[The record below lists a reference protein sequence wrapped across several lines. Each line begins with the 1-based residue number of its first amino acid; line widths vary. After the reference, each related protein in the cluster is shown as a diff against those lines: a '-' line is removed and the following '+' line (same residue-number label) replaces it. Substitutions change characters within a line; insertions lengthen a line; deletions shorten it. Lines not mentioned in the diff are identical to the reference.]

1 MGVPSLLPGMSPL
14 YDKDKSSCYPTFAAM
29 LRNLLVA
36 FFLGMSFCLF
46 AQTSGNPFD
55 LKFRPAKPI
64 EVVKPVRPDTI
75 IDSLQ
80 KAKDLKP
87 TVQEQTDK
95 SAYEDTSIVNLGTP
109 QPDTLQKSVS
119 GNPFELNK
127 DGDTSH
133 AVAEVQPTIKRD
145 SADTKPPQL
154 VPPGL
159 IKNSSK
165 GFQIFL
171 LLLSLLFL
179 IFIVNVE
186 RNFVRDLWRVIA
198 NENYSSLHHRNQRN
212 TMRQILQLMGYAV
225 FIFQAGIFIYHA
237 MRIFHYQ
244 GAVKISIWLPMIMVL
259 GIYVV
264 RHVIIH
270 YLRWLFN
277 NQKEMTLFGF
287 DISIFNTMVGL
298 VLLPINI
305 LLLFGPESMY
315 KPLIIIGIAAFI
327 GAYLM
332 RQLRWM
338 LTARGLIAHSLFL
351 FFVYLCT
358 VEILP
363 LWALS
368 KFFW

>member
-1 MGVPSLLPGMSPL
+1 
-14 YDKDKSSCYPTFAAM
+14 M

-36 FFLGMSFCLF
+36 IFLGMSFCLF

-55 LKFRPAKPI
+55 LKFRPAKKI
-64 EVVKPVRPDTI
+64 EVVKPVKPNPNV
-75 IDSLQ
+75 DSLN
-80 KAKDLKP
+80 KAQDLNVPKISQP
-87 TVQEQTDK
+87 DK
-95 SAYEDTSIVNLGTP
+95 STYEDTSIVNLGTNK
-109 QPDTLQKSVS
+109 PDTAQKSNS
-119 GNPFELNK
+119 GNPFELKKGGDSTQTMDQVEK
-127 DGDTSH
+127 DTAKANTPSI
-133 AVAEVQPTIKRD
+133 V
-145 SADTKPPQL
+145 PQ
-154 VPPGL
+154 GL

-165 GFQIFL
+165 GFQIFF

-186 RNFVRDLWRVIA
+186 RNFVRDLWRVIS

-212 TMRQILQLMGYAV
+212 TMRQILLLMGYAV

-237 MRIFHYQ
+237 MQVFHYQ
-244 GAVKISIWLPMIMVL
+244 GSIKWNIWLPMILVL
-259 GIYVV
+259 GIYIV
-264 RHVIIH
+264 RHSVIR

-298 VLLPINI
+298 ILLPINV
-305 LLLFGPESMY
+305 LLLFGPESIY
-315 KPLIIIGIAAFI
+315 KPLIIIGIISFI
-327 GAYLM
+327 AAYLM
-332 RQLRWM
+332 RQLRWV

-351 FFVYLCT
+351 FFVYLCA

>member
-1 MGVPSLLPGMSPL
+1 
-14 YDKDKSSCYPTFAAM
+14 M

-36 FFLGMSFCLF
+36 IFLGMSFCLF

-55 LKFRPAKPI
+55 LKFRPAKHI
-64 EVVKPVRPDTI
+64 EVVKPVKPSLNL
-75 IDSLQ
+75 DSLNKVQ
-80 KAKDLKP
+80 DLNPKISQP
-87 TVQEQTDK
+87 DK
-95 SAYEDTSIVNLGTP
+95 SKYEDTSITTLGISK
-109 QPDTLQKSVS
+109 PDTSQKPGS
-119 GNPFELNK
+119 GNPFEK
-127 DGDTSH
+127 GEDTSKTTPS
-133 AVAEVQPTIKRD
+133 VVEK
-145 SADTKPPQL
+145 DTAKVNVPSIVPQ
-154 VPPGL
+154 GL

-165 GFQIFL
+165 GFQTFF

-186 RNFVRDLWRVIA
+186 RNFVRDLWRVIS

-212 TMRQILQLMGYAV
+212 TMRQILLLMGYAV

-244 GAVKISIWLPMIMVL
+244 GRIQINIWLPMLVVL
-259 GIYVV
+259 GIYII
-264 RHVIIH
+264 RHTVIR

-305 LLLFGPESMY
+305 LLLFGPESIY
-315 KPLIIIGIAAFI
+315 KPLIIIGIISFIAAYF
-327 GAYLM
+327 M

-351 FFVYLCT
+351 FFVYLCA

>member
-1 MGVPSLLPGMSPL
+1 MW
-14 YDKDKSSCYPTFAAM
+14 
-29 LRNLLVA
+29 RNLLVTV
-36 FFLGMSFCLF
+36 FLGMTFGLL
-46 AQTSGNPFD
+46 AQTSNPFD
-55 LKFRPAKPI
+55 LKFRPAKKI
-64 EVVKPVRPDTI
+64 EVVKPVKPDT
-75 IDSLQ
+75 L
-80 KAKDLKP
+80 AKEPTMNSSTIQEPLKI
-87 TVQEQTDK
+87 
-95 SAYEDTSIVNLGTP
+95 YEDTSILNLSASK
-109 QPDTLQKSVS
+109 PDTSGLSTSV
-119 GNPFELNK
+119 NPFEKKAGNDTTHSLVSPAIEK
-127 DGDTSH
+127 DTS
-133 AVAEVQPTIKRD
+133 ATQGPSI
-145 SADTKPPQL
+145 
-154 VPPGL
+154 VPPAL

-186 RNFVRDLWRVIA
+186 RNYVRDLWRVIA

-212 TMRQILQLMGYAV
+212 TMRQILLLMGYAV
-225 FIFQAGIFIYHA
+225 FIFQAGIFIYYA
-237 MRIFHYQ
+237 LRAFHYQ
-244 GAVKISIWLPMIMVL
+244 GPVRLNIWIPMLVVL
-259 GIYVV
+259 GVYIL
-264 RHVIIH
+264 RHTVIR

-305 LLLFGPESMY
+305 LLLFGPESIG
-315 KPLIIIGIAAFI
+315 KPLIIIGIIVFVS
-327 GAYLM
+327 AYLM

-351 FFVYLCT
+351 FFIYLCA

-363 LWALS
+363 IWALS